1 MQPPSRLQ
9 LHVRSARS
17 SFALPLQYALAKP
30 LNEDSQNFQNIYSFI
45 AAIFTELQLHS
56 IIFFAASPL

>member
-30 LNEDSQNFQNIYSFI
+30 LNEDSQNFQNIYNFI
-45 AAIFTELQLHS
+45 AAIFTSYNYTQ
-56 IIFFAASPL
+56 